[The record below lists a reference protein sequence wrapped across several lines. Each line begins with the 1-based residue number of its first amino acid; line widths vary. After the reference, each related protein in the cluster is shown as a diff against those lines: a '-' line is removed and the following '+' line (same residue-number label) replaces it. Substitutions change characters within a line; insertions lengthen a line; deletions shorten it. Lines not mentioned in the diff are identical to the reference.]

1 MIAEPGGASVV
12 VSTLWETLL
21 SSEGSQAAI
30 RSSSFLW
37 VQTCQEAS
45 VMRPTV
51 NAAAN
56 SQRMNSASVTVMG
69 EGCHPSRF
77 GHQFHA
83 RSSSAF
89 HETSAYCLAAVEGSS
104 ALWIPLPTMI
114 PSEPAKTAS
123 RGSP

>member
-30 RSSSFLW
+30 RSSSCLCI
-37 VQTCQEAS
+37 QTCQAAS

-51 NAAAN
+51 KAAAN
-56 SQRMNSASVTVMG
+56 SQRMNSASVTMTG
-69 EGCHPSRF
+69 EGLHSSRF
-77 GHQFHA
+77 GRQFHA
-83 RSSSAF
+83 RSRSAF